1 MPPPHRPQDAHQ
13 GNRED
18 GLPAPSCDREG
29 RQDHLGDR
37 GIDLPGTLNILRSV
51 AGSRS
56 LKECARRLVTAF
68 VASAE
73 IPDVA
78 LILPQRHGKLLVVAT
93 GALAATEPSLLLREP
108 LSEGDPALGP
118 PQGSPGGGDSVL
130 VRVAIVSRGSS
141 GVLAAI
147 LPKNGQKSLDAAAIR
162 KYAALLSVALD
173 YGVTRLRQR
182 RLAKRLR
189 LHRQVLEHRHKL
201 AALGEMV
208 AAVSHEVSNP
218 LSGIIAFAELLLDD
232 DLPPEQRESVEL
244 ILHEADRAHRV
255 LRDVLAFARV
265 PAPASSA
272 ADVNEVVQR
281 VARLRAL
288 HQRRAGVA
296 LDMDLDPA
304 NPVAACAPEKLQ
316 QVILNLVIN
325 AEQALRG
332 AAVRRVA
339 VRTRSLATAVEIMVA
354 DTGKGIETWAQKR
367 IFDPFFSTKRAGEG
381 TGLGLTI
388 ARRIVL
394 EVGGTMRVSSQPNEG
409 AVFTVTLPL
418 YAVAPSA
425 AETVAGE
432 ERA

>member
-1 MPPPHRPQDAHQ
+1 
-13 GNRED
+13 
-18 GLPAPSCDREG
+18 
-29 RQDHLGDR
+29 
-37 GIDLPGTLNILRSV
+37 
-51 AGSRS
+51 
-56 LKECARRLVTAF
+56 
-68 VASAE
+68 
-73 IPDVA
+73 
-78 LILPQRHGKLLVVAT
+78 
-93 GALAATEPSLLLREP
+93 
-108 LSEGDPALGP
+108 
-118 PQGSPGGGDSVL
+118 VL

>member
-1 MPPPHRPQDAHQ
+1 
-13 GNRED
+13 
-18 GLPAPSCDREG
+18 
-29 RQDHLGDR
+29 
-37 GIDLPGTLNILRSV
+37 
-51 AGSRS
+51 
-56 LKECARRLVTAF
+56 
-68 VASAE
+68 
-73 IPDVA
+73 
-78 LILPQRHGKLLVVAT
+78 
-93 GALAATEPSLLLREP
+93 
-108 LSEGDPALGP
+108 
-118 PQGSPGGGDSVL
+118 
-130 VRVAIVSRGSS
+130 
-141 GVLAAI
+141 
-147 LPKNGQKSLDAAAIR
+147 
-162 KYAALLSVALD
+162 
-173 YGVTRLRQR
+173 
-182 RLAKRLR
+182 
-189 LHRQVLEHRHKL
+189 
-201 AALGEMV
+201 
-208 AAVSHEVSNP
+208 
-218 LSGIIAFAELLLDD
+218 
-232 DLPPEQRESVEL
+232 
-244 ILHEADRAHRV
+244 
-255 LRDVLAFARV
+255 
-265 PAPASSA
+265 
-272 ADVNEVVQR
+272 
-281 VARLRAL
+281 
-288 HQRRAGVA
+288 
-296 LDMDLDPA
+296 MDLDPA

>member
-1 MPPPHRPQDAHQ
+1 MPPYHSPLSAFEGDP
-13 GNRED
+13 ED
-18 GLPAPSCDREG
+18 DGFPAAPSCDRVG
-29 RQDHLGDR
+29 QQDRLRDL
-37 GIDLPGTLNILRSV
+37 GIDLSGTLSVLRSV
-51 AGSRS
+51 ARSRS
-56 LKECARRLVTAF
+56 LKECARRLVAAF
-68 VASAE
+68 VASTG

-78 LILPQRHGKLLVVAT
+78 LVLARKRGRPLAVAT
-93 GALAATEPSLLLREP
+93 GGLAAIEPSVLLEGAP
-108 LSEGDPALGP
+108 TEGDLALGP
-118 PQGSPGGGDSVL
+118 PPGPPGGDGLL
-130 VRVAIVSRGSS
+130 VRAAIVNRGNS

-147 LPKNGQKSLDAAAIR
+147 LPKSGQQSLDAVMR
-162 KYAALLSVALD
+162 EYAELLSTALD

-182 RLAKRLR
+182 RAAKRIH
-189 LHRQVLEHRHKL
+189 LHRQVLERRQKL
-201 AALGEMV
+201 ATLGELV
-208 AAVSHEVSNP
+208 AAVAHEVSNP

-232 DLPPEQRESVEL
+232 DLAPEQRESVEL

-255 LRDVLAFARV
+255 LRDVLSFARA
-265 PAPASSA
+265 PAPASPA
-272 ADVNEVVQR
+272 ANVNEVVQR

-304 NPVAACAPEKLQ
+304 SPVASCAPEKLE

-325 AEQALRG
+325 AEQALQD

-339 VRTRSLATAVEIMVA
+339 VRTRSLAGAVEITVA
-354 DTGKGIETWAQKR
+354 DTGHGIETWAQQR
-367 IFDPFFSTKRAGEG
+367 IFDPFFSTKGAGEG

-418 YAVAPSA
+418 HADVPSA
-425 AETVAGE
+425 AEAVASE